1 MGRRG
6 IGLVDGRIPIGCLE
20 AKDRGRLV
28 MKVME
33 REQVRR
39 DQQAGELLEPL
50 AQSASKYSERQAAAG
65 VGSTVKRIRI
75 RNNKEKTL
83 CC

>member
-1 MGRRG
+1 
-6 IGLVDGRIPIGCLE
+6 
-20 AKDRGRLV
+20 

-33 REQVRR
+33 REEVRR
-39 DQQAGELLEPL
+39 DQQAGERLEPL